1 MKRPPQGDRWH
12 LPALPTLRSFANAQ
26 DDKTTLSQDEMRM
39 VPSPHHFMMLS
50 LLVLGIAPPGR
61 PQGSHPLILT
71 TPDLTKT
78 MYGEDRSGVPCLEQG
93 GWVSLL
99 DVYIMVCNHVNQE
112 ASLVRVGIPWL

>member
-1 MKRPPQGDRWH
+1 M
-12 LPALPTLRSFANAQ
+12 TLR
-26 DDKTTLSQDEMRM
+26 QDEMRM

-61 PQGSHPLILT
+61 PQGSHPLVLT
-71 TPDLTKT
+71 TPALTKT
-78 MYGEDRSGVPCLEQG
+78 MHGGDRSGVPCLEQG

-99 DVYIMVCNHVNQE
+99 DVYTMVCNHVNQE